1 MITIEIEDTN
11 GNTMMVFEVDECND
25 TTDVLVGRT
34 IGYSFA
40 DLDMDD
46 IFETNNRKLRM
57 QQIYEVVTG
66 SKRSF
71 NYFLSL

>member
-1 MITIEIEDTN
+1 MITTEIEDTN

-25 TTDVLVGRT
+25 TNDVLVGRT

-46 IFETNNRKLRM
+46 IFETNNRKLRI
-57 QQIYEVVTG
+57 QQI
-66 SKRSF
+66 
-71 NYFLSL
+71 

>member
-25 TTDVLVGRT
+25 TNDVLVGRT
-34 IGYSFA
+34 IGCRFG

-57 QQIYEVVTG
+57 QQI
-66 SKRSF
+66 
-71 NYFLSL
+71 

>member
-25 TTDVLVGRT
+25 TNDVLVGRT
-34 IGYSFA
+34 IDCSFA

-46 IFETNNRKLRM
+46 IFETNNRKLRI
-57 QQIYEVVTG
+57 QQI
-66 SKRSF
+66 
-71 NYFLSL
+71 

>member
-1 MITIEIEDTN
+1 
-11 GNTMMVFEVDECND
+11 MMVFEVDECND
-25 TTDVLVGRT
+25 TNDVLVGRT

-57 QQIYEVVTG
+57 QQI
-66 SKRSF
+66 
-71 NYFLSL
+71 

>member
-25 TTDVLVGRT
+25 TNDVLVGRT
-34 IGYSFA
+34 IGCSFG

-46 IFETNNRKLRM
+46 IFETNNRKLRIK
-57 QQIYEVVTG
+57 QI
-66 SKRSF
+66 
-71 NYFLSL
+71 